1 MRYVCT
7 LVAVRCMVYCPDAHV
22 FMYNGGL
29 VLGAGVQLKYMV
41 VHHKYAAEVCRP
53 APSVSV
59 SFLEICRNVLVVML
73 VRAGPY
79 SAKAIVAAWQLAV
92 S

>member
-1 MRYVCT
+1 M
-7 LVAVRCMVYCPDAHV
+7 
-22 FMYNGGL
+22 
-29 VLGAGVQLKYMV
+29 GAGVQLKYMV

-53 APSVSV
+53 APSVYV

-73 VRAGPY
+73 VRADPY
-79 SAKAIVAAWQLAV
+79 SAKAIVAAWQLVV

>member
-1 MRYVCT
+1 
-7 LVAVRCMVYCPDAHV
+7 MVYCPDAHV
-22 FMYNGGL
+22 FMYNGVL
-29 VLGAGVQLKYMV
+29 VLGAGVQLEYMV
-41 VHHKYAAEVCRP
+41 VHRKYAAEVCHP

-59 SFLEICRNVLVVML
+59 SFLEICRNGPVVML

-79 SAKAIVAAWQLAV
+79 STKAIVAAWQLAV

>member
-1 MRYVCT
+1 
-7 LVAVRCMVYCPDAHV
+7 MVYCPDAHV

-29 VLGAGVQLKYMV
+29 VLDADVQLEYMV

-53 APSVSV
+53 APSVFV
-59 SFLEICRNVLVVML
+59 SFLEICRNGPVVML

>member
-1 MRYVCT
+1 M
-7 LVAVRCMVYCPDAHV
+7 DAD
-22 FMYNGGL
+22 
-29 VLGAGVQLKYMV
+29 VQLKYMV
-41 VHHKYAAEVCRP
+41 VHRKSVAEVCRP
-53 APSVSV
+53 APSVYV

-73 VRAGPY
+73 VRAGLY

>member
-22 FMYNGGL
+22 LICNGVL

-41 VHHKYAAEVCRP
+41 VHHKLVAEVCRP
-53 APSVSV
+53 APSVYV
-59 SFLEICRNVLVVML
+59 SFLEICRNGPVVML
-73 VRAGPY
+73 VRAGLY

>member
-1 MRYVCT
+1 MVC
-7 LVAVRCMVYCPDAHV
+7 CPDAHV

-41 VHHKYAAEVCRP
+41 VHHKSAVEVCRP

-73 VRAGPY
+73 VRAGLY

>member
-1 MRYVCT
+1 
-7 LVAVRCMVYCPDAHV
+7 MVYSPDAHV

-29 VLGAGVQLKYMV
+29 VLDAGVQLKYMV

-53 APSVSV
+53 APSVYV
-59 SFLEICRNVLVVML
+59 SFLEICRNGPVVML
-73 VRAGPY
+73 VRTGLY
-79 SAKAIVAAWQLAV
+79 SAKAIVAVWQLAV